1 MMGLLLIVAMVVTV
15 ATILFFFIM
24 IVVAVPVV
32 VPMPM
37 IMILSMGMNML
48 LNMIINLNALN
59 MLRSNHG
66 QVQEHLRI
74 YLVILTFIIKSLKVV
89 KASVHLVAWASDHV
103 Q

>member
-1 MMGLLLIVAMVVTV
+1 MMGLLLIVAMAV

-32 VPMPM
+32 VPMV
-37 IMILSMGMNML
+37 MILPMRMNML